1 MSRFPHLTANGN
13 ESDFPNIANVKTYD
27 YDNKLDY
34 SRFDN
39 VQMNITLCKVPWDMG
54 EAHVGNRTISG
65 IGNVVWFG
73 DKETRD
79 AWFDTIPDNECYRFA
94 TKYKELH
101 RDNSIVVPIPFD
113 VAARYNYVAVEY
125 EPFASA
131 GDLLEYES
139 TGGLENWYWF
149 VREVEFLAPNST
161 RLHLLNDAWQTFIYD
176 MDIPYMMLERGHY
189 GMHQTSIDQYLRNPR
204 ANNSYLLAREEL
216 EPNAPRIGTST
227 HEHVFNTG
235 SMYAVVITSAN
246 VTSTWGSK
254 SGNDWRTPS
263 TQGYNQGVPT
273 YRAFAVVASS
283 FSSFVSNMVAD
294 VPQFMQTVQ
303 AVCFVGSSLL
313 DLGAAFTFC
322 DTTCYNV
329 GATYKRATVH
339 TITKNDFGYPARY
352 ADIAKLYTYPYA
364 VIVVTDSNGDETE
377 IRIEDTNGK
386 IELDYC
392 LSLVYPWLQIDGAI
406 TSTGKTARRNISF
419 ANISSRNMPIAGNW
433 FDMLVQYEIPTF
445 GLYESAAKVN
455 DYATHFDR
463 AQQAYAGDNTQANQ
477 NANAANVVN
486 NAAVTTA
493 ANSAVTAASNTSA
506 YAVSSNTQTYNTGT
520 AAANNLLSEFGTKS
534 TIAANEMQG
543 AIAAASGVAN
553 SAVGAVAS
561 GNAVGAAT
569 GIIGGLI
576 GAASTI
582 ASTNVAN
589 GLTAANASY
598 SQAANSG
605 SATASN
611 TKTGWDTDAQVAAAN
626 DITTAQNTATTSH
639 AANDSATITANAT
652 RDRATVTGAINNQ
665 IAQAA
670 LGAPETFGENGNGE
684 HSATRPLAVYSNV
697 ITQDDYTIKRC
708 GDDFLRY
715 GYSLDA
721 QIEFDGNWCVM
732 PKFTYWRLS
741 DFWVKGL
748 QVPDLYVDKIR
759 FFLFGGVTVWK
770 NPEDIGNTSIYE
782 NV

>member
-1 MSRFPHLTANGN
+1 MTANGN

-34 SRFDN
+34 YRFDN

-79 AWFDTIPDNECYRFA
+79 KWFDAIPDSECYRFA

-125 EPFASA
+125 EPFASV
-131 GDLLEYES
+131 GDLLEYEETS
-139 TGGLENWYWF
+139 GLENWYWF

-189 GMHQTSIDQYLRNPR
+189 GMHQTSVDQYLKNPI

-216 EPNAPRIGTST
+216 EPNTPRIGTST

-235 SMYAVVITSAN
+235 TMYAVVITSAN
-246 VTSTWGSK
+246 ATSAWGSK
-254 SGNDWRTPS
+254 SDNDWHTPS

-273 YRAFAVVASS
+273 YRAFAVAANS

-313 DLGAAFTFC
+313 DLGASFTFC

-339 TITKNDFGYPARY
+339 RLNKSDFRYPARY

-406 TSTGKTARRNISF
+406 TSMGKTTRRDISF
-419 ANISSRNMPIAGNW
+419 ANVSSRNMPIGGNW

-463 AQQAYAGDNTQANQ
+463 AQQAYTGDNAQANQ
-477 NANAANVVN
+477 NANAANAVD

-520 AAANNLLSEFGTKS
+520 AAASNLISELGTSS

-543 AIAAASGVAN
+543 SIAAASGFAN
-553 SAVGAVAS
+553 SAIGAVAS
-561 GNAVGAAT
+561 GNAVGAAS
-569 GIIGGLI
+569 GILSGIV

-589 GLTAANASY
+589 GLTAVNASLA
-598 SQAANSG
+598 QAANSG
-605 SATASN
+605 GATAAN
-611 TKTGWDTDAQVAAAN
+611 TKTSWDTNAQVTAAN
-626 DITTAQNTATTSH
+626 DITSAQNTATTSH
-639 AANDSATITANAT
+639 AANDSATIIANAT

-684 HSATRPLAVYSNV
+684 HSVTRPLAIYSNV

-721 QIEFDGNWCVM
+721 QIEFNGNWCVM

-759 FFLFGGVTVWK
+759 FFLFGGITVWK
-770 NPEDIGNTSIYE
+770 KPEDIGNTSIYE
-782 NV
+782 NI